1 MQHLSI
7 RLTAVQLYVSVWTLF
22 GYSGCIS
29 SSELNTAS
37 TPSRDALQAADSSM
51 DANAG
56 IIEGDVDS
64 RISSDAARIQT
75 DSNATDSVGMHE
87 LPDTS
92 IVRDIWPVGDTSGRF
107 DTAVDVDGDITE
119 PSLAST
125 GCGLVAKD
133 EDNSYVQLQM
143 NEGGST
149 VQRQFYLSRPQAY
162 EPMTLHRLIVGLH
175 GRDYAGKPMQGY
187 LGLEEPP
194 VEWKANEI
202 FVYPDALLR
211 NWGSWGDAVGWQL
224 GPGAA
229 LSNAAGLDDN
239 GFIEAMLTYMFEN
252 YCIDKNRVFVT
263 GQSWGGDYTNVQA
276 CLLGDVFRAAVPVAA
291 NGIYYLTSPP
301 VPCVGD
307 VAVWPMH
314 GLQDEYFPISVGEAY
329 LNFWLDELG
338 CSAETTDLG
347 IATND
352 GSPELCVEYSGCN
365 QPVRWC
371 LYSEEFGHQ
380 IPFDYFSVET
390 MAFFRSF

>member
-1 MQHLSI
+1 MQAPSI
-7 RLTAVQLYVSVWTLF
+7 RPTAVQLFVCVWTIF
-22 GYSGCIS
+22 GCSGCVS
-29 SSELNTAS
+29 SSELNVGVA
-37 TPSRDALQAADSSM
+37 PPADALHAADSSM
-51 DANAG
+51 DAGAS
-56 IIEGDVDS
+56 IIGGELDS
-64 RISSDAARIQT
+64 HVSSDTARMQM
-75 DSNATDSVGMHE
+75 DSS
-87 LPDTS
+87 DTVAS
-92 IVRDIWPVGDTSGRF
+92 DTKSVGDTSGRF
-107 DTAVDVDGDITE
+107 DAGVVVGDGTTE
-119 PSLAST
+119 PSSASA
-125 GCGLVAKD
+125 GCGLIAKD
-133 EDNSYVQLQM
+133 QDDSYVQLQM

-149 VQRQFYLSRPQAY
+149 VQRQFYLSRPQEY

-194 VEWKANEI
+194 VESKANEI

-239 GFIEAMLTYMFEN
+239 VFIEAMLAYMFEN

-301 VPCVGD
+301 VSCVGD

-314 GLQDEYFPISVGEAY
+314 GLQDAYFPISLGEAY
-329 LNFWLDELG
+329 LNFWLEELS
-338 CSAETTDLG
+338 CSAGTSDLG
-347 IATND
+347 IATSD
-352 GSPELCVEYSGCN
+352 GSPELCIEYSGCN